1 MCGIT
6 AVFRIQEQSP
16 ELRTKVLTMSRKL
29 RHRGPD
35 WSGIYCGKTAILAH
49 ERLSIVD
56 PQSGGQPLFSPD
68 GKLILAVNGEIY
80 NHREIREKYK
90 DKYEFRTGSDCEVIL
105 ALYRDKGISFLEDLS
120 GIFAFA
126 LYDEENDDF
135 LIARDPIGVI
145 PLYIG
150 FDNDGKV
157 YCASELKA
165 LEGFCDRYEPFLPG
179 HYYSGKEGK
188 MTRWYTRDWSSYDAV
203 KDNETSIPLLRESLE
218 TAVRRQLMSDV
229 PYGVLLSG
237 GLDSSV
243 ISAIAR
249 KYASRRI
256 ETDGKNEAWWP
267 QLHSFAVGLEG
278 APDLAKAKEVAE
290 HIGTVHHE
298 IHYTIQEGFDALRD
312 VIYYI
317 ETYDVTTVRAST
329 PMYLLARV
337 IKSMGIKMV
346 LSGEGADEVFGG
358 YLYFHKAPDAKAFHE
373 ETIRKLS
380 KLYLYDCLRA
390 NKALC
395 AWGVEGRVP
404 FLDKEFLDV
413 AMRINPADKMCPGKT
428 IEKKVVREAFADML
442 PESVAWRQ
450 KEQFS
455 DGVGY
460 SWIDTLKEYTSQ
472 AVSDEQMAHAAERFP
487 INTPM
492 NKEEYFYRSIFA
504 EYFPSD
510 SAAASVPSVPSVACS
525 TAEALAW
532 DKAFQNMND
541 PSGRAVAG
549 VHEDAY

>member
-90 DKYEFRTGSDCEVIL
+90 NKYEFRTGSDCEVIL

-237 GLDSSV
+237 CLDSSV

-298 IHYTIQEGFDALRD
+298 IHYTIQEGLDALRD